1 MCVCVCVRQMSAR
14 AQIWRGGRLREGVG
28 VGVGGQGCCH
38 RHGNM
43 LSHDVPS
50 RSGEGQGR
58 RSIER
63 AQCKEDNMPQRNGVQ
78 MEGWRE
84 RGSWR
89 GCEGRCG
96 GDWGGGGWMKM

>member
-50 RSGEGQGR
+50 RSGEEVNRACPVQGGQHAAE
-58 RSIER
+58 ER
-63 AQCKEDNMPQRNGVQ
+63 GADGG
-78 MEGWRE
+78 MEGKRE
-84 RGSWR
+84 L
-89 GCEGRCG
+89 EGV
-96 GDWGGGGWMKM
+96 